1 MGTNIEK
8 TELFGWKNCYK
19 LSAGN
24 LEMVATADVGPR
36 IIFFG
41 ETGGPNM
48 LKIYENQ
55 AGRSGDEKWLVYGGH
70 RVWAAPEDPV
80 LSYIP
85 DNDPVDVII
94 NEEEKT
100 ISLIRKNDGSGLQ
113 KSIELRVADNKF
125 IVCNKLMNE
134 KKDPIRT
141 ASWGLTSCA
150 PGGVAILPLIRNT
163 EEDLLLRSDFSLN
176 LWNYT
181 DLGEPSFEWHK
192 DVLCIHQDRCLAPQK
207 VGYLVENPILAY
219 KLGDNLI
226 VKKKIGLSE
235 PDHEYP
241 DRGSNTEVYFN
252 PDLIELEF
260 LSEWKTLLPGESV
273 FHMEELSLIKI
284 DDRVDVLSVI
294 NLVLNL

>member
-1 MGTNIEK
+1 MGTNITK
-8 TELFGWKNCYK
+8 TEMFGWKNCYS

-24 LEMVATADVGPR
+24 LEIVATADIGPR

-41 ETGGPNM
+41 EKGGPNM
-48 LKIYENQ
+48 LKIYKDQ
-55 AGRSGDEKWLVYGGH
+55 AGRSGDQKWLVYGGH

-94 NEEEKT
+94 NDEEKS
-100 ISLIRKNDGSGLQ
+100 IRLIRSNDGSGLQ
-113 KSIELRVADNKF
+113 KSIELRVDNDKF
-125 IVCNKLMNE
+125 IICNKLMNE
-134 KKDPIRT
+134 GNVPVRT

-192 DVLCIHQDRCLAPQK
+192 NVLCIHQDRCLAPQK
-207 VGYLVENPILAY
+207 VGYSIEKPILAY

-226 VKKKIGLSE
+226 VKKKIGATY
-235 PDHEYP
+235 PDFEYP
-241 DRGSNTEVYFN
+241 DRNSNTEVYFN

-260 LSEWKTLLPGESV
+260 LSEWKTLLPSEFV
-273 FHMEELSLIKI
+273 FHEEELSLIKI
-284 DDRVDVLSVI
+284 DDRESIDSVI
-294 NLVLNL
+294 NKVLNL

>member
-1 MGTNIEK
+1 MGTNIAK
-8 TELFGWKNCYK
+8 TEMFGWKNCYS

-24 LEMVATADVGPR
+24 LEMVATADIGPR

-41 ETGGPNM
+41 EKGGPNM
-48 LKIYENQ
+48 LKIYEDQ
-55 AGRSGDEKWLVYGGH
+55 AGRSGDKKWLVYGGH

-94 NEEEKT
+94 NDEEKS
-100 ISLIRKNDGSGLQ
+100 IRLIRSNDGSGLQ
-113 KSIELRVADNKF
+113 KSIELRVDNDKF
-125 IVCNKLMNE
+125 IICNKIMNGG
-134 KKDPIRT
+134 KVPVRT

-192 DVLCIHQDRCLAPQK
+192 NVLCVHQDRCLAPQK
-207 VGYLVENPILAY
+207 VGYSIEKPILAY

-226 VKKKIGLSE
+226 VKKKIGAIS
-235 PDHEYP
+235 PDFEYP
-241 DRGSNTEVYFN
+241 DRNSNTEVYFN

-260 LSEWKTLLPGESV
+260 LSEWKTLLPGECV
-273 FHMEELSLIKI
+273 NHEEELNLIKI
-284 DDRVDVLSVI
+284 DDRESINSVI
-294 NLVLNL
+294 NMVLNL